1 MTGKRLQSLENGLTG
16 VYNSLGSGLTVAQIL
31 MVCFLVM
38 LHRWMT
44 SYVWNRPKC
53 VFFFF
58 LQTSSR
64 VDAIQLYYEKKSK
77 IQKGSQ
83 KGFNTLQDTYTPTL
97 KHTYTHKTAHTGP
110 YRRMILFLLLYIF
123 GTLAPLFCDRTLL
136 HLCRQCCLL
145 LLLLHQ
151 VNNDPNGSRE
161 NLLIAIK
168 IYTASLIAIKNNS
181 FPYLP
186 SICVFCFLNCH
197 HRYIYVFYFLNC
209 HLIT

>member
-1 MTGKRLQSLENGLTG
+1 MFETAPN
-16 VYNSLGSGLTVAQIL
+16 
-31 MVCFLVM
+31 
-38 LHRWMT
+38 
-44 SYVWNRPKC
+44 
-53 VFFFF
+53 VFFLF

-64 VDAIQLYYEKKSK
+64 VDAIQLYYEKRAKYK
-77 IQKGSQ
+77 KDPRRALIPCR
-83 KGFNTLQDTYTPTL
+83 TPTPPHWNT
-97 KHTYTHKTAHTGP
+97 HTHTKQLTLAHTGGW
-110 YRRMILFLLLYIF
+110 YCSYCCISLALLHPF
-123 GTLAPLFCDRTLL
+123 FCDRTLL